1 MEKTGI
7 TVHCIVRNEDHFVW
21 FAIQS
26 VLPYVDR
33 ILVYDT
39 GSTDKTVDAV
49 MSIGS
54 SKIIFSQKGTA
65 DQDRLVLLR
74 QEMVAATTTPFFLI
88 LDGDEVWPEESIKK
102 MVETAQTLPAN
113 KIAVV
118 CRTRNCVG
126 DIWHYLPEETGQY
139 HLAGQIGNLSMRLFR
154 NVPGLLLS
162 GQYPLENYTYGGGSL
177 NNQNDKLEFLD
188 AWYLHATHLPRS
200 TSSVPVLGFR
210 KSKLETGMAFSK
222 AELPAILSA
231 DRPSFVPDPLVRRSY
246 WYELAAKAVTPIKQL
261 IRKFR

>member
-33 ILVYDT
+33 VLVYDT
-39 GSTDKTVDAV
+39 GSTDKTVDAI

-54 SKIIFSQKGTA
+54 SKIIFSQKGVA
-65 DQDRLVLLR
+65 DKDRLVLLR

-88 LDGDEVWPEESIKK
+88 LDGDEIWPEESIKK
-102 MVETAQTLPAN
+102 MVETAQMLPEN
-113 KIAVV
+113 KIAIV

-126 DIWHYLPEETGQY
+126 DAWHYLPEEAGQY
-139 HLAGQIGNLSMRLFR
+139 HLAGQKGHLSMRLFR

-162 GQYPLENYTYGGGSL
+162 GQYPLESYIYGGRSL
-177 NNQNDKLEFLD
+177 NDQNDKLEFVD
-188 AWYLHATHLPRS
+188 VWYLHTTHLPRS
-200 TSSVPVLGFR
+200 SSNIPVLGFR
-210 KSKLETGMAFSK
+210 RKKFETGITLEK
-222 AELPAILSA
+222 AELPSVLFAS
-231 DRPSFVPDPLVRRSY
+231 RPSSVPDPLVHRSGG
-246 WYELAAKAVTPIKQL
+246 YELIAKAITPIKQL
-261 IRKFR
+261 VRKFR